1 MKNHRNH
8 LVAIFACCVLAV
20 ACGSKT
26 DVPVKTDAPAKAEA
40 PVKTDAPAKPGV
52 LVEFS
57 NACSAENDKKTV
69 EISGY
74 LDGDEGVFCSETVVG
89 GGEYNCA
96 YRLKEKP
103 TDKKG
108 IKANIKEGNSANQS
122 EKLPAGYERKDI
134 KIHAGDGRIINI
146 ADKVKL
152 TGEMS
157 VESGGS
163 VCSMK
168 VTKVEKQ

>member
-1 MKNHRNH
+1 MRNH
-8 LVAIFACCVLAV
+8 VISIFACCIFAA

-26 DVPVKTDAPAKAEA
+26 DAPLKPDAPAKTVA
-40 PVKTDAPAKPGV
+40 PVKPGV
-52 LVEFS
+52 PVEFS
-57 NACSAENDKKTV
+57 KACNTENDKKTV

-74 LDGDEGVFCSETVVG
+74 LDRGDGVSCGEMGGYSE
-89 GGEYNCA
+89 CL
-96 YRLKEKP
+96 YRLKENP

-108 IKANIKEGNSANQS
+108 IKVGIVQGDSANQA
-122 EKLPAGYERKDI
+122 EKLPIADKDI
-134 KIHAGDGRIINI
+134 KIHAADGSIINI

-157 VESGGS
+157 ISSDGS
-163 VCSMK
+163 YCSMK